1 MSTQYDDKGKI
12 YTEVVSKVAVYAMI
26 QTTTHQMRGRL
37 HIRRDQRLKDE
48 LDCEERFLALTEV
61 TVFNADG
68 GVLYEAPFLAVQR
81 ASIVWVLPETNP
93 TEGHS

>member
-1 MSTQYDDKGKI
+1 M
-12 YTEVVSKVAVYAMI
+12 
-26 QTTTHQMRGRL
+26 
-37 HIRRDQRLKDE
+37 
-48 LDCEERFLALTEV
+48 TEV

-81 ASIVWVLPETNP
+81 ASIVWVLPESNP

>member
-37 HIRRDQRLKDE
+37 HIRRDQRLKDGAR
-48 LDCEERFLALTEV
+48 L
-61 TVFNADG
+61 
-68 GVLYEAPFLAVQR
+68 
-81 ASIVWVLPETNP
+81 
-93 TEGHS
+93 